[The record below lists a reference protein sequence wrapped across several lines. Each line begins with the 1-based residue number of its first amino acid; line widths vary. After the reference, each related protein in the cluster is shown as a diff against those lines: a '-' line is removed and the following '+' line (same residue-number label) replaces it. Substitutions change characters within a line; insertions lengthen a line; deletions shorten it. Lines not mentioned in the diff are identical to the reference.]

1 MHIPP
6 LAVMISLAFLLP
18 AGLAQAKGGKPENP
32 TGTGATIDLGAGISV
47 SFGAEE
53 THLIRDYFRSNPY
66 DAKPLPPGIA
76 KNLAR
81 GKPLPP
87 GIAKRYLPGEL
98 AAGLPARPGYE
109 RIIAGN
115 DILLVSVA
123 TGIIVDILTGA
134 F

>member
-1 MHIPP
+1 MRIQPV
-6 LAVMISLAFLLP
+6 AATIFLAFLLTT
-18 AGLAQAKGGKPENP
+18 GFAQAKGGKPENP
-32 TGTGATIDLGAGISV
+32 PGAGPTVDIGAGISV
-47 SFGAEE
+47 SFGIEE
-53 THLIRDYFRSNPY
+53 TRLIRDYFRANPY
-66 DAKPLPPGIA
+66 DVKPLPPGIA

-98 AAGLPARPGYE
+98 VAGLPARPGYE

-115 DILLVSVA
+115 DILLVSIA